1 MITGLGE
8 KTDFVASVPNVDPIK
23 LGLTPDERTLFDRV
37 GRATQIFQ
45 LVAGS
50 SFPEPKTIALL
61 LSLRAKGAIVP
72 ARVHAPQKPAGNANA
87 ALLEEVELAPE
98 RKKEILDMEQALDS
112 KNFFELLGVDVKTP
126 TSEVKG
132 AFYELSKKFHPD
144 KYFKKN
150 LGSFR
155 ARIERIFRQLTLAQ
169 ETLTDAT
176 KRAAYLKANP
186 QAGRVVAQ
194 AVPVSPQ
201 VSKAAP
207 TSSQPAPTTS
217 QREPSKAPVNAA
229 PTPEDLRRDEERNAE
244 RRSRLARHPYLA
256 KGQKVKEL
264 VKRAQD
270 LARKGE
276 WSQAFAQAN
285 AATQIEPLN
294 REALKILSETRMRNE
309 FDRAEAEFQKGQKAQ
324 EDEKFAM
331 AVAAFKTALSIYPSH
346 ARAAYMIG
354 LLALEKGADLQEA
367 QSFAQKAVESDP
379 KQVDHQLL
387 LARIHD
393 RMGAKALAKKSYED
407 VLRLD
412 PKNEEAKKHV
422 KGRWPF

>member
-1 MITGLGE
+1 VITGLGE
-8 KTDFVASVPNVDPIK
+8 KTDFVATVPNVDPVK
-23 LGLTPDERTLFDRV
+23 LGLTPEERALFDRV
-37 GRATQIFQ
+37 GRASQIFQ

-50 SFPEPKTIALL
+50 SLPEPRTIALL

-72 ARVHAPQKPAGNANA
+72 ARVHAPQKPSPNTSSA
-87 ALLEEVELAPE
+87 ALSEDVEISVE
-98 RKKEILDMEQALDS
+98 RRKEILVLEEAVDS

-126 TSEVKG
+126 AADVK
-132 AFYELSKKFHPD
+132 AAYYEMSRKFHPD
-144 KYFKKN
+144 KYFQKN

-155 ARIERIFRQLTLAQ
+155 ARLERVFRQLTLAQ
-169 ETLTDAT
+169 ETLTNAT

-186 QAGRVVAQ
+186 RAGQVT
-194 AVPVSPQ
+194 Q
-201 VSKAAP
+201 VSKASEVAKT
-207 TSSQPAPTTS
+207 TSSSST
-217 QREPSKAPVNAA
+217 PSKEPVNAP
-229 PTPEDLRRDEERNAE
+229 PTADELKREEERNVE

-264 VKRAQD
+264 VKKAQD

-285 AATQIEPLN
+285 AATQIDPLN
-294 REALKILSETRMRNE
+294 REALKVLSEARMRNE
-309 FDRAEAEFQKGQKAQ
+309 FERAEAEFQKGQKAQ
-324 EDEKFAM
+324 EDERFAL
-331 AVAAFKTALSIYPSH
+331 ALAAFKTALSICPQH

-379 KQVDHQLL
+379 KQADHQLL

-393 RMGAKALAKKSYED
+393 RMGAKALAKKYYEE
-407 VLRLD
+407 VLRLE